1 MSVIKSKKFILRP
14 FKKDD
19 AVSLTRNINNKKIY
33 RNTLS
38 IPYPYV
44 LNDAR
49 KWLKKCRESKS
60 DKEKN
65 WVIDIKGE
73 VVGGVGLRDVDGH
86 KAEIGYWLAEA
97 YWGRGITTEAVKL
110 VVKYCFNRLKL
121 RRLYAYVFP
130 RNQASLRVLFKAGFK
145 KEGLL
150 KKNVVKNGKFFN
162 DVLLAKVR

>member
-1 MSVIKSKKFILRP
+1 
-14 FKKDD
+14 
-19 AVSLTRNINNKKIY
+19 
-33 RNTLS
+33 
-38 IPYPYV
+38 
-44 LNDAR
+44 
-49 KWLKKCRESKS
+49 
-60 DKEKN
+60 
-65 WVIDIKGE
+65 